1 MADNEHEP
9 AGLPPTVDRLRELT
23 ERYGRQRTA
32 GSDTAHEVDA
42 LGDWVRD
49 VRAGQEHSP
58 PVTTTWDLSTPPLPR
73 EWLVPHWLPAGRLA
87 MLSGK
92 GGTGKST
99 LALQLAAGIA
109 AGAGQWLPAPGETA
123 AISITGAKARVAV
136 YASYEDEAAEVTR
149 RLYRMQP
156 AWHGVKD
163 RLHHWDCRRDGAL
176 WAAPPGSRNVSSMG
190 APTEAG
196 QRLLSYTAAV
206 GAAVLVIDP
215 VVGAY
220 AGNENDNT
228 NVRAFLAW
236 LDAWAER
243 RRCTVLLIHHAAKYQ
258 PGEARGASDFVN
270 GCRAVLSLDYN
281 GTGEARAPWLY
292 LDKAN
297 YSALTGGYREGVKV
311 NANGDMRY
319 GRRLTSGKH
328 GILELAA
335 AGSGE
340 TANGRTTNDRPRR
353 RTLLATCWPTSAR
366 CCRT

>member
-1 MADNEHEP
+1 MSDRGHIELR
-9 AGLPPTVDRLRELT
+9 AGARGLVELLTAERMQRE
-23 ERYGRQRTA
+23 A
-32 GSDTAHEVDA
+32 GTDFQLEADA
-42 LGDWVRD
+42 LDLALADW
-49 VRAGQEHSP
+49 RAGQEHSP
-58 PVTTTWDLSTPPLPR
+58 PVTTTWDLETVPPPR

-123 AISITGAKARVAV
+123 AISITGVTPGVAV

-156 AWHGVKD
+156 AWHDVKD

-176 WAAPPGSRNVSSMG
+176 WNAPPGSRNVSSMG

-196 QRLLSYTAAV
+196 QRLLSYTASA

-281 GTGEARAPWLY
+281 GTGEDRAPWLY

-297 YSALTGGYREGVKV
+297 YSALTGGCREGVKV
-311 NANGDMRY
+311 NVNGDMRY

-328 GILELAA
+328 GILGLAA
-335 AGSGE
+335 AGTGE
-340 TANGRTTNDRPRR
+340 GAGKEHTNAA
-353 RTLLATCWPTSAR
+353 LGLG
-366 CCRT
+366 